1 MEAAKERMIAQLEL
15 ETQEYSVFITDEKRT
30 SSGSGVLFYPG
41 SGNRLYIF
49 TCAHV
54 LDGLEEPFQMYSLF
68 PVNREQEIYQVE
80 KLEATREQVKYSP
93 IDKVSESAEGV
104 IVHSIDAAVICLE
117 IKEEIS
123 FETTDYVIG
132 EVHKGD
138 GVLAQG
144 FPGSETEIEELLNY
158 VEGTYGRILHNAK
171 DKEVLLWQIEDTHVD
186 SGNRVYELN
195 GFSGSPVWSLEAD
208 EKTIV
213 GLFTSGVGRSI
224 YRGKVHALK
233 MEAIRSIMKIFFQI
247 RMESRILGIPN
258 EEIAPQKDNPTYISK
273 EVQPEI
279 RNLYDEWLVVQT
291 EKVRA
296 YIDDVKFQNA
306 IDTAKMAI
314 KDQRFEKCSKKV
326 ACTHIKHLLYCYEA
340 CLLDDEYE
348 ALEQEMQK
356 RGFLEGHD
364 PLRWIT
370 FNFGK
375 KQFKETIAFTEALLQ
390 KGDLD
395 ERVKIVAEVYASI
408 SRAYVEDAPVEETIG
423 KFLDEK
429 ECLNI
434 KIEDM
439 GTEAHV
445 YQMLGY
451 VYGEHYK
458 QYVKSVRCLN
468 RAYRLGQ
475 DHAVL
480 ESLGCAYHLLAIHDA
495 LKEDHTIEIEKVDR
509 SSLYKAR
516 ECFLILLDKAD
527 ELYLRAMMKREG
539 GILYDTFFFEQDN
552 YRILTL
558 YPILIKNSPD
568 DAKMKRD
575 FEMRYA
581 KTVCQYGQID
591 LTQFHHLTK
600 ADKNLLSILKEEQD
614 ALHRLD
620 FTNSEDLR
628 RISNLDKKLYNV
640 IDKVEQNLAKIDEK
654 EQLLVRALLL
664 NLYRW
669 GKYLFGWNIIFNME
683 RHLEFIQKNGKEE
696 MAITFENFIYE
707 CSHEPEE
714 AEERYIHSWEK
725 NPCFELWKEIL
736 QFYKRNHMLD
746 KADAMFE
753 SLFTE
758 HTEYVE
764 SEPEYAFRAYIG
776 YIIDYQRDLKKA
788 LHFYLLHKNE
798 MKDEIVRELWE
809 SELMMCTNSFNNP
822 DEFVEMRNV
831 LVEQGLMSEN
841 EFHRISLIAYMCNLD
856 SENAW
861 KHFSKENP
869 MFGEFGQIEN
879 EGVFLTKEGAQ
890 FLVWQK
896 KYPPHMEREWRGINI
911 QGANAAKALFK
922 REEWHLS
929 PKSIA
934 NKLQYEIHKSIAID
948 VWGLYLLAVEE
959 KLELLEQFDSIY
971 VTHFSVYRML
981 EEITHFKNEN
991 IEVILAYLESAEHVK
1006 LQSPNFETQLR
1017 IRENVKYYEPCSTV
1031 AMAIEAEIPAVI
1043 GEPMLIQSLI
1053 DGFKNYIV
1061 RPDDL
1066 EKMMEI

>member
-1 MEAAKERMIAQLEL
+1 MICTDGISHPDKQTIAKLL
-15 ETQEYSVFITDEKRT
+15 KW
-30 SSGSGVLFYPG
+30 
-41 SGNRLYIF
+41 N
-49 TCAHV
+49 
-54 LDGLEEPFQMYSLF
+54 
-68 PVNREQEIYQVE
+68 
-80 KLEATREQVKYSP
+80 
-93 IDKVSESAEGV
+93 
-104 IVHSIDAAVICLE
+104 IDAAVICLE
-117 IKEEIS
+117 IKKEIS

-132 EVHKGD
+132 EVHKRD

-158 VEGTYGRILHNAK
+158 VEGRYGRILHNAK

-186 SGNRVYELN
+186 HGNRVYELN

-258 EEIAPQKDNPTYISK
+258 EEIAPQKDNPTYISN
-273 EVQPEI
+273 EAQPEI
-279 RNLYDEWLVVQT
+279 RNLYDEWLVVQI

-326 ACTHIKHLLYCYEA
+326 ACTHMKHLLYCYEA

-390 KGDLD
+390 KSDLD

-439 GTEAHV
+439 GTEALV

-581 KTVCQYGQID
+581 KTVCQSGQID

-600 ADKNLLSILKEEQD
+600 ADKILLSILKEEQD

-640 IDKVEQNLAKIDEK
+640 IDKVEQNLEQIDEK

-776 YIIDYQRDLKKA
+776 YIIDYRRDLRKA

-831 LVEQGLMSEN
+831 LVEQGLMPEN

-1031 AMAIEAEIPAVI
+1031 AMAIEAEIPAII

>member
-1 MEAAKERMIAQLEL
+1 M
-15 ETQEYSVFITDEKRT
+15 
-30 SSGSGVLFYPG
+30 
-41 SGNRLYIF
+41 
-49 TCAHV
+49 
-54 LDGLEEPFQMYSLF
+54 
-68 PVNREQEIYQVE
+68 
-80 KLEATREQVKYSP
+80 KYSP
-93 IDKVSESAEGV
+93 IDKVSESDEGV

-195 GFSGSPVWSLEAD
+195 GFSGSPVWRLEAD

-273 EVQPEI
+273 EAQPEI

-314 KDQRFEKCSKKV
+314 NDQRFEKCSKKV
-326 ACTHIKHLLYCYEA
+326 ACTHMKHLLYCYEA

-390 KGDLD
+390 KSDLD

-439 GTEAHV
+439 GTKALV

-451 VYGEHYK
+451 VYGEYYK

-581 KTVCQYGQID
+581 KTVCQSGQID

-600 ADKNLLSILKEEQD
+600 ADKILLSILKEEQD

-640 IDKVEQNLAKIDEK
+640 IDKVEQNLEQIDEK

-776 YIIDYQRDLKKA
+776 YILDYQRDLKKA

-831 LVEQGLMSEN
+831 LVEQGLMPEN

-861 KHFSKENP
+861 KHFSKEKP
-869 MFGEFGQIEN
+869 LFGKFDKAEN
-879 EGVFLTKEGAQ
+879 EGVLLTNEGHD
-890 FLVWQK
+890 F
-896 KYPPHMEREWRGINI
+896 
-911 QGANAAKALFK
+911 
-922 REEWHLS
+922 
-929 PKSIA
+929 
-934 NKLQYEIHKSIAID
+934 
-948 VWGLYLLAVEE
+948 
-959 KLELLEQFDSIY
+959 
-971 VTHFSVYRML
+971 
-981 EEITHFKNEN
+981 
-991 IEVILAYLESAEHVK
+991 
-1006 LQSPNFETQLR
+1006 
-1017 IRENVKYYEPCSTV
+1017 
-1031 AMAIEAEIPAVI
+1031 
-1043 GEPMLIQSLI
+1043 
-1053 DGFKNYIV
+1053 
-1061 RPDDL
+1061 
-1066 EKMMEI
+1066 

>member
-54 LDGLEEPFQMYSLF
+54 LDGLEEPFQIYSLF

-93 IDKVSESAEGV
+93 IDKVSESDEGI

-144 FPGSETEIEELLNY
+144 FPGRETEIEELLNY

-186 SGNRVYELN
+186 PGNRVYELN

-273 EVQPEI
+273 EAQPEI

-326 ACTHIKHLLYCYEA
+326 ACTHMKHLLYCYEA

-375 KQFKETIAFTEALLQ
+375 NQFKETIAFTEALLQ
-390 KGDLD
+390 KSDLD

-439 GTEAHV
+439 GTEALV

-451 VYGEHYK
+451 VYGEHYT

-575 FEMRYA
+575 FEMKYA
-581 KTVCQYGQID
+581 KTVCQSGQID

-600 ADKNLLSILKEEQD
+600 ADKILLSILKEEQD

-640 IDKVEQNLAKIDEK
+640 IDKVEQNLEQIDEK

-714 AEERYIHSWEK
+714 AEERYVHSWEK

-776 YIIDYQRDLKKA
+776 YILDYQRDLKKA
-788 LHFYLLHKNE
+788 LHFYLLHKDE

-831 LVEQGLMSEN
+831 LVEQGLMPEN

-856 SENAW
+856 SKNAW

-869 MFGEFGQIEN
+869 MFGEFRQIEN
-879 EGVFLTKEGAQ
+879 EGVLLTKEGAQ

-1031 AMAIEAEIPAVI
+1031 AMAIEAEIPAII

>member
-41 SGNRLYIF
+41 SGKRLYIF

-54 LDGLEEPFQMYSLF
+54 LDGLEEPFLIYSLF

-93 IDKVSESAEGV
+93 IDKVSESDEGI

-186 SGNRVYELN
+186 PGNRVYELN

-273 EVQPEI
+273 EAQPEI

-439 GTEAHV
+439 GTEA
-445 YQMLGY
+445 
-451 VYGEHYK
+451 
-458 QYVKSVRCLN
+458 
-468 RAYRLGQ
+468 
-475 DHAVL
+475 
-480 ESLGCAYHLLAIHDA
+480 
-495 LKEDHTIEIEKVDR
+495 
-509 SSLYKAR
+509 
-516 ECFLILLDKAD
+516 
-527 ELYLRAMMKREG
+527 
-539 GILYDTFFFEQDN
+539 
-552 YRILTL
+552 
-558 YPILIKNSPD
+558 
-568 DAKMKRD
+568 
-575 FEMRYA
+575 
-581 KTVCQYGQID
+581 
-591 LTQFHHLTK
+591 
-600 ADKNLLSILKEEQD
+600 
-614 ALHRLD
+614 
-620 FTNSEDLR
+620 
-628 RISNLDKKLYNV
+628 
-640 IDKVEQNLAKIDEK
+640 
-654 EQLLVRALLL
+654 LV
-664 NLYRW
+664 
-669 GKYLFGWNIIFNME
+669 F
-683 RHLEFIQKNGKEE
+683 
-696 MAITFENFIYE
+696 
-707 CSHEPEE
+707 
-714 AEERYIHSWEK
+714 
-725 NPCFELWKEIL
+725 
-736 QFYKRNHMLD
+736 
-746 KADAMFE
+746 
-753 SLFTE
+753 
-758 HTEYVE
+758 
-764 SEPEYAFRAYIG
+764 
-776 YIIDYQRDLKKA
+776 
-788 LHFYLLHKNE
+788 
-798 MKDEIVRELWE
+798 
-809 SELMMCTNSFNNP
+809 
-822 DEFVEMRNV
+822 
-831 LVEQGLMSEN
+831 
-841 EFHRISLIAYMCNLD
+841 
-856 SENAW
+856 
-861 KHFSKENP
+861 
-869 MFGEFGQIEN
+869 
-879 EGVFLTKEGAQ
+879 
-890 FLVWQK
+890 
-896 KYPPHMEREWRGINI
+896 
-911 QGANAAKALFK
+911 
-922 REEWHLS
+922 
-929 PKSIA
+929 
-934 NKLQYEIHKSIAID
+934 
-948 VWGLYLLAVEE
+948 
-959 KLELLEQFDSIY
+959 
-971 VTHFSVYRML
+971 
-981 EEITHFKNEN
+981 
-991 IEVILAYLESAEHVK
+991 
-1006 LQSPNFETQLR
+1006 
-1017 IRENVKYYEPCSTV
+1017 
-1031 AMAIEAEIPAVI
+1031 
-1043 GEPMLIQSLI
+1043 
-1053 DGFKNYIV
+1053 
-1061 RPDDL
+1061 
-1066 EKMMEI
+1066 

>member
-54 LDGLEEPFQMYSLF
+54 LDGLEEPFQIYSLF

-93 IDKVSESAEGV
+93 IDKVSESDEGV

-158 VEGTYGRILHNAK
+158 VEGRYGRILHNAK
-171 DKEVLLWQIEDTHVD
+171 DKEVLLWQIEDAHVD
-186 SGNRVYELN
+186 PGNRVYELN

-273 EVQPEI
+273 EAHPEI

-314 KDQRFEKCSKKV
+314 NDQRFEKCSKKV
-326 ACTHIKHLLYCYEA
+326 ACTHMKHLLYCYEA

-375 KQFKETIAFTEALLQ
+375 NQFKETIAFTEALLQ
-390 KGDLD
+390 KSDLD

-439 GTEAHV
+439 GTEALV

-468 RAYRLGQ
+468 RA
-475 DHAVL
+475 
-480 ESLGCAYHLLAIHDA
+480 
-495 LKEDHTIEIEKVDR
+495 
-509 SSLYKAR
+509 
-516 ECFLILLDKAD
+516 
-527 ELYLRAMMKREG
+527 
-539 GILYDTFFFEQDN
+539 
-552 YRILTL
+552 
-558 YPILIKNSPD
+558 
-568 DAKMKRD
+568 
-575 FEMRYA
+575 
-581 KTVCQYGQID
+581 
-591 LTQFHHLTK
+591 
-600 ADKNLLSILKEEQD
+600 
-614 ALHRLD
+614 
-620 FTNSEDLR
+620 
-628 RISNLDKKLYNV
+628 
-640 IDKVEQNLAKIDEK
+640 
-654 EQLLVRALLL
+654 
-664 NLYRW
+664 
-669 GKYLFGWNIIFNME
+669 
-683 RHLEFIQKNGKEE
+683 
-696 MAITFENFIYE
+696 
-707 CSHEPEE
+707 
-714 AEERYIHSWEK
+714 
-725 NPCFELWKEIL
+725 
-736 QFYKRNHMLD
+736 
-746 KADAMFE
+746 
-753 SLFTE
+753 
-758 HTEYVE
+758 
-764 SEPEYAFRAYIG
+764 
-776 YIIDYQRDLKKA
+776 
-788 LHFYLLHKNE
+788 
-798 MKDEIVRELWE
+798 
-809 SELMMCTNSFNNP
+809 
-822 DEFVEMRNV
+822 
-831 LVEQGLMSEN
+831 
-841 EFHRISLIAYMCNLD
+841 
-856 SENAW
+856 
-861 KHFSKENP
+861 
-869 MFGEFGQIEN
+869 
-879 EGVFLTKEGAQ
+879 
-890 FLVWQK
+890 
-896 KYPPHMEREWRGINI
+896 
-911 QGANAAKALFK
+911 
-922 REEWHLS
+922 
-929 PKSIA
+929 
-934 NKLQYEIHKSIAID
+934 
-948 VWGLYLLAVEE
+948 
-959 KLELLEQFDSIY
+959 
-971 VTHFSVYRML
+971 
-981 EEITHFKNEN
+981 
-991 IEVILAYLESAEHVK
+991 
-1006 LQSPNFETQLR
+1006 
-1017 IRENVKYYEPCSTV
+1017 
-1031 AMAIEAEIPAVI
+1031 
-1043 GEPMLIQSLI
+1043 
-1053 DGFKNYIV
+1053 
-1061 RPDDL
+1061 
-1066 EKMMEI
+1066 

>member
-1 MEAAKERMIAQLEL
+1 M
-15 ETQEYSVFITDEKRT
+15 
-30 SSGSGVLFYPG
+30 
-41 SGNRLYIF
+41 
-49 TCAHV
+49 
-54 LDGLEEPFQMYSLF
+54 
-68 PVNREQEIYQVE
+68 
-80 KLEATREQVKYSP
+80 KYSP
-93 IDKVSESAEGV
+93 IDKVSESDEGV

-195 GFSGSPVWSLEAD
+195 GFSGSPVWRLEAD
-208 EKTIV
+208 EKIIV

-273 EVQPEI
+273 EAQPEI

-314 KDQRFEKCSKKV
+314 NDQRFEKCSKKV
-326 ACTHIKHLLYCYEA
+326 ACTHMKHLLYCYEA

-390 KGDLD
+390 KSDLD

-439 GTEAHV
+439 GTKALV

-451 VYGEHYK
+451 VYGEYYK

-495 LKEDHTIEIEKVDR
+495 LKEEHTIEIEKVDR

-581 KTVCQYGQID
+581 KTVCQSGQID

-600 ADKNLLSILKEEQD
+600 ADKILLSILKEEQD

-640 IDKVEQNLAKIDEK
+640 IDKVEQNLEQIDEK

-776 YIIDYQRDLKKA
+776 YILDYQRDLKKA

-831 LVEQGLMSEN
+831 LVEQGLMPEN

-861 KHFSKENP
+861 KHFSKEKP
-869 MFGEFGQIEN
+869 LFGKFDKAEN
-879 EGVFLTKEGAQ
+879 EGVLLTNEGHD
-890 FLVWQK
+890 F
-896 KYPPHMEREWRGINI
+896 
-911 QGANAAKALFK
+911 
-922 REEWHLS
+922 
-929 PKSIA
+929 
-934 NKLQYEIHKSIAID
+934 
-948 VWGLYLLAVEE
+948 
-959 KLELLEQFDSIY
+959 
-971 VTHFSVYRML
+971 
-981 EEITHFKNEN
+981 
-991 IEVILAYLESAEHVK
+991 
-1006 LQSPNFETQLR
+1006 
-1017 IRENVKYYEPCSTV
+1017 
-1031 AMAIEAEIPAVI
+1031 
-1043 GEPMLIQSLI
+1043 
-1053 DGFKNYIV
+1053 
-1061 RPDDL
+1061 
-1066 EKMMEI
+1066 

>member
-54 LDGLEEPFQMYSLF
+54 LDGLEEPFQIYSLF

-93 IDKVSESAEGV
+93 IDKVSESDEGI

-144 FPGSETEIEELLNY
+144 FPGRETEIEELLNY

-273 EVQPEI
+273 EAQPEI
-279 RNLYDEWLVVQT
+279 RNLYDEWLVVQI

-314 KDQRFEKCSKKV
+314 NDQRFEKCSKKI
-326 ACTHIKHLLYCYEA
+326 ACTHMKHLLYCYEA

-348 ALEQEMQK
+348 VLEQEMQK

-390 KGDLD
+390 KSDLD

-439 GTEAHV
+439 GTEALV

-575 FEMRYA
+575 FEMKYA
-581 KTVCQYGQID
+581 KTVCQSGQID

-600 ADKNLLSILKEEQD
+600 ADKILLSILKEEQD

-620 FTNSEDLR
+620 FTNPEDLR

-664 NLYRW
+664 NLYCS
-669 GKYLFGWNIIFNME
+669 IF
-683 RHLEFIQKNGKEE
+683 
-696 MAITFENFIYE
+696 
-707 CSHEPEE
+707 
-714 AEERYIHSWEK
+714 
-725 NPCFELWKEIL
+725 
-736 QFYKRNHMLD
+736 
-746 KADAMFE
+746 
-753 SLFTE
+753 
-758 HTEYVE
+758 
-764 SEPEYAFRAYIG
+764 
-776 YIIDYQRDLKKA
+776 
-788 LHFYLLHKNE
+788 
-798 MKDEIVRELWE
+798 
-809 SELMMCTNSFNNP
+809 
-822 DEFVEMRNV
+822 
-831 LVEQGLMSEN
+831 
-841 EFHRISLIAYMCNLD
+841 
-856 SENAW
+856 
-861 KHFSKENP
+861 
-869 MFGEFGQIEN
+869 
-879 EGVFLTKEGAQ
+879 
-890 FLVWQK
+890 
-896 KYPPHMEREWRGINI
+896 
-911 QGANAAKALFK
+911 
-922 REEWHLS
+922 
-929 PKSIA
+929 
-934 NKLQYEIHKSIAID
+934 
-948 VWGLYLLAVEE
+948 
-959 KLELLEQFDSIY
+959 
-971 VTHFSVYRML
+971 
-981 EEITHFKNEN
+981 
-991 IEVILAYLESAEHVK
+991 
-1006 LQSPNFETQLR
+1006 
-1017 IRENVKYYEPCSTV
+1017 
-1031 AMAIEAEIPAVI
+1031 
-1043 GEPMLIQSLI
+1043 I
-1053 DGFKNYIV
+1053 DGESIFLDGI
-1061 RPDDL
+1061 
-1066 EKMMEI
+1066 